1 MLCYASA
8 VEDVFDLTDGHGLV
22 TRVLYA
28 VQVGLRGRGD
38 AVVVAV
44 LVLPFVGAG
53 LAVEGTGD
61 DPFDHDLTLAD
72 KHLVGLFGSLI
83 QFIERDYA
91 GMRGDLENGVGR
103 GVEDP
108 GSRLLLLGAQLLY
121 DLCPR
126 GRSVPKDPAPRLVLE
141 AAQYFVGEAF
151 RICRERVFEHEAH
164 HLPMSCEGGLGRRSL
179 DHQAVGSCW
188 RFGRWEAFDLLDVA

>member
-72 KHLVGLFGSLI
+72 EHLVGLFGGLI
-83 QFIERDYA
+83 QFVEWDHA
-91 GMRGDLENGVGR
+91 GMRGDLEDGVGG

-108 GSRLLLLGAQLLY
+108 GPRFLLLGAKFLY
-121 DLCPR
+121 DLGPR
-126 GRSVPKDPAPRLVLE
+126 GRPVP
-141 AAQYFVGEAF
+141 Y
-151 RICRERVFEHEAH
+151 
-164 HLPMSCEGGLGRRSL
+164 
-179 DHQAVGSCW
+179 
-188 RFGRWEAFDLLDVA
+188 